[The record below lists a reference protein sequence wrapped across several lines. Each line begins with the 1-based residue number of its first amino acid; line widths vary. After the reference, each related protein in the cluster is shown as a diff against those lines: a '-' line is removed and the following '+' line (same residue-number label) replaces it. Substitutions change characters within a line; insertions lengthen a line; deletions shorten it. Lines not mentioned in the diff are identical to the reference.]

1 VYFSKINKKEKQMA
15 LNINDTKFLEIAE
28 IICEEGL
35 SGLDKAIQI
44 IINQAMLI
52 ERDRHLKAERYERT
66 PERVSYANGF
76 KPKQLKTRIGKLQLS
91 VPQTRDG
98 KFYPSFLEQGL
109 RSERALKISL
119 AEMYIQGVSTR
130 KVNAIL
136 SELCGFEVTSSE
148 VSRAIKELDE
158 QLKAWRERA
167 LGQYVYLILDA
178 RYEKVRLGGSIQ
190 DAAILVA
197 YGVNVEGKREIL
209 GVSVDISE
217 AEVHWRT
224 FLQKLCERKL
234 HGLQMVVS
242 DAHKGLRAAIKTVFP
257 SVPWQR
263 CQFHLQQNAQA
274 YVPKVSMKKEVALDI
289 RHIFNAPN
297 IEEANRLLKLT
308 MDKYEKSAPK
318 LSEWLEVSIPEGLQV
333 FQMPKHHQ
341 IKIRTTNLAERVNRE
356 IKRRTQVVSI
366 FPSDESCE
374 RLITAILVEIA
385 EEWMD
390 TDRVYLKMNE

>member
-1 VYFSKINKKEKQMA
+1 MA

>member
-1 VYFSKINKKEKQMA
+1 MA
-15 LNINDTKFLEIAE
+15 LNVNDTKFLEIAE

-66 PERVSYANGF
+66 LERVSYANGF

-178 RYEKVRLGGSIQ
+178 RYEKARLGGSIQ

-224 FLQKLCERKL
+224 FLQKQCERKL

-308 MDKYEKSAPK
+308 IS
-318 LSEWLEVSIPEGLQV
+318 S
-333 FQMPKHHQ
+333 
-341 IKIRTTNLAERVNRE
+341 
-356 IKRRTQVVSI
+356 
-366 FPSDESCE
+366 
-374 RLITAILVEIA
+374 
-385 EEWMD
+385 
-390 TDRVYLKMNE
+390 